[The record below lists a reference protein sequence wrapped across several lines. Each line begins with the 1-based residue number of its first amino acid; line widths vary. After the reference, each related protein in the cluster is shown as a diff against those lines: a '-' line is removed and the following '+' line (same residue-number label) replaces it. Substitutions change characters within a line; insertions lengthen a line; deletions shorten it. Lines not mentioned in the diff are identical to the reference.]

1 MKKIYYSLFIL
12 LALCATS
19 CRPTGDDLVS
29 YGQNDFIA
37 FVESSLT
44 YSGQFKSFWMAM
56 NENYGMWDYEEANGL
71 NWDEVYNTYLPRFEE
86 LDNRQTP
93 VTDEEFE
100 ALYSEFLSQL
110 HDGHIFLRIK
120 NLHTGEFIG
129 ISPSDLRN
137 KKERGE
143 RYKNEEDNITNL
155 DFYYTLTADNP
166 YGTLAYDAVNSRTV
180 IAEVIDST
188 CSRLTREA
196 EAYIKAV
203 DNAGGPSEFNN
214 GVYESMKKLIVD
226 AKNINDN
233 LAGSL
238 ESTRKLKELVQEYN
252 DLCKTYSI
260 LAAQLQVAMP
270 TIDTELAEDELKFVN
285 FALFNGNVAYL
296 RFGGFGLS
304 TYLEA
309 PAPSDTTSFLYAY
322 HKAVH
327 RVWGEWFGAIQVL
340 HANGQLGGVL
350 LDVRNNGGGA
360 VADYPFVLGALLPSG
375 GYNSHYMRVK
385 EGVGRLDF
393 APITPFKM
401 PTFPAEHAVIE
412 NEPIV
417 ILVNTHSVSM
427 SEVTT
432 WGVKSQP
439 NGYVVGTR
447 TWGGLSALNNDPSMY
462 STTYSGGFGEDK
474 VTTFFGY
481 VPRYVSLF
489 GEDMQ
494 MLEGTGITPNL
505 EVELDVN
512 SWQTQKRDNQL
523 EKALDYIHNH

>member
-19 CRPTGDDLVS
+19 CRPTGDDLTS

-37 FVESSLT
+37 FLESNIS
-44 YSGQFKSFWMAM
+44 YSGQFRSFWMAM
-56 NENYGMWDYEEANGL
+56 NENYGIWDFEEENGL
-71 NWDEVYNTYLPRFEE
+71 DWDEVYNTYLPKFEE
-86 LDNRQTP
+86 LDDRQTP
-93 VTDEEFE
+93 VTDDEFE
-100 ALYSEFLSQL
+100 ALYSEFLNKL

-120 NLHTGEFIG
+120 NLNTGKYLGF
-129 ISPSDLRN
+129 SPSQARN

-143 RYKNEEDNITNL
+143 RYKNEGENITNL
-155 DFYYTLTADNP
+155 DFYRSLSANDP
-166 YGTLAYDAVNSRTV
+166 YGTQTYDAVNSRTV

-188 CSRLTREA
+188 CCRLIRGA

-203 DNAGGPSEFNN
+203 DNAGGPTEFNN
-214 GVYESMKKLIVD
+214 GVYESMKILIKD
-226 AKNINDN
+226 AQKIKNGIPDAVANKNKIKDFV
-233 LAGSL
+233 
-238 ESTRKLKELVQEYN
+238 KDYN
-252 DLCKTYSI
+252 EFCKTSSV
-260 LAAQLQVAMP
+260 LAAQLQVATP
-270 TIDTELAEDELKFVN
+270 ALNTKLAEDELKFVN

-304 TYLEA
+304 TYLGA
-309 PAPSDTTSFLYAY
+309 PAPSDTTTFLYAY
-322 HKAVH
+322 HKAVQ
-327 RVWGEWFGAIQVL
+327 RVWSEWFGAIQLL
-340 HANGQLGGVL
+340 HASGQLGGVL
-350 LDVRNNGGGA
+350 FDVRNNGGGS
-360 VADYPFVLGALLPSG
+360 VGDYPFVLGALLPSG
-375 GYNSHYMRVK
+375 GYNSHYLRVK

-393 APITPFKM
+393 APITPFHLS
-401 PTFPAEHAVIE
+401 TFPTEHAVIQ

-427 SEVTT
+427 SEITT

-447 TWGGLSALNNDPSMY
+447 TWGGLSALVNDPRMY
-462 STTYSGGFGEDK
+462 STTYSGGFGVDT
-474 VTTFFGY
+474 VTSFFGY
-481 VPRYVSLF
+481 VPRYVALF

-494 MLEGTGITPNL
+494 ILEGTGVTPNL

-512 SWQTQKRDNQL
+512 YWQTQKRDNQL